1 MYLLTLCTEHRFK
14 QLATMFTIAI
24 VQVFLDFELSMD
36 FFPQLL
42 FFQHFGSLISI
53 EHTIVVLFFTC
64 VVSHYI
70 QSLGDYIQSLGFIL
84 STVCPTQT
92 SLEGLVPLP
101 GNTLNLSMAFQTSF
115 GAGAVKMM
123 TFSKGIETATLANF
137 LPELLSMCLSLVK
150 P

>member
-1 MYLLTLCTEHRFK
+1 MYLSTLCTEHRFK

-53 EHTIVVLFFTC
+53 EHTIVMLFFTC
-64 VVSHYI
+64 VVSH
-70 QSLGDYIQSLGFIL
+70 YIQSLGFIL

-101 GNTLNLSMAFQTSF
+101 GNTLNLSMDFQTSF

-137 LPELLSMCLSLVK
+137 LPELFSMCLSLVK